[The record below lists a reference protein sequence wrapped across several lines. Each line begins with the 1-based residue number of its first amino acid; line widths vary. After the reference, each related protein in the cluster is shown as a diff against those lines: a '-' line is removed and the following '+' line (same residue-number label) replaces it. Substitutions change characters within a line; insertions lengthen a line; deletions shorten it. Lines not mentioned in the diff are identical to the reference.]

1 MMDAS
6 FLSYGFL
13 QKALLMAIISGATCG
28 AVGVFIVLW
37 RVGFLGICVSHA
49 AFAGALIS
57 LWIGVPPLAGGMI
70 GSLGAAAMVGPM
82 ADRSNLSP
90 DTAIGVIFSVAL
102 SLAVLALAMLPGAR
116 TEGLNFLWGSL
127 LTVTHFDLI
136 LMAVAAV
143 VLFSFIYLFFKEIQA
158 TISQRQAAIAAGIP
172 AQAIFYIILI
182 LLGLIVAIALK
193 AVGGIL
199 IYALIIT
206 PAATA
211 LQLTY
216 SLKHMFL
223 LSAFVGFVAS
233 VIGLW
238 ISFYWAIPTGAAIVL
253 TATLL
258 LVIAII
264 FSPKKQRWF
273 S

>member
-1 MMDAS
+1 MMDAA

-13 QKALLMAIISGATCG
+13 QKALLMAMISGATCG

-37 RVGFLGICVSHA
+37 RIGFLGICISHA

-57 LWIGVPPLAGGMI
+57 LWVGVPPLAGSVA
-70 GSLGAAAMVGPM
+70 GSLGAAALIGPM
-82 ADRSNLSP
+82 ADRANLSL
-90 DTAIGVIFSVAL
+90 DTVIGVIFSVAL

-127 LTVTHFDLI
+127 LTVTRSDLV
-136 LMAVAAV
+136 LMSLAAL
-143 VLFSFIYLFFKEIQA
+143 VLSLFIYLFFKEIQA
-158 TISQRQAAIAAGIP
+158 TISQKQAAAASGIP
-172 AQAIFYIILI
+172 AQAIFYVSLI
-182 LLGLIVAIALK
+182 LLGVIVAIALK

-199 IYALIIT
+199 IYALIVT

-216 SLKHMFL
+216 RLKHMFW
-223 LSAFVGFVAS
+223 LSAFNGFAVS
-233 VIGLW
+233 VVGLW
-238 ISFYWAIPTGAAIVL
+238 ISFHWAIPTGAAIVL

-258 LVIAII
+258 LVFAII
-264 FSPKKQRWF
+264 FSPKKRH
-273 S
+273 